1 MGSGAAGPALRA
13 QARVR
18 AGVWTGRCRPREN
31 TRVTAGRRGAA
42 APVCGLADLSEVT
55 KIAWFLGL
63 TRALE
68 AAQ

>member
-1 MGSGAAGPALRA
+1 M
-13 QARVR
+13 R

-31 TRVTAGRRGAA
+31 TRATAGRRDAA
-42 APVCGLADLSEVT
+42 APEDGLADLSEVA
-55 KIAWFLGL
+55 KIAWFWGL